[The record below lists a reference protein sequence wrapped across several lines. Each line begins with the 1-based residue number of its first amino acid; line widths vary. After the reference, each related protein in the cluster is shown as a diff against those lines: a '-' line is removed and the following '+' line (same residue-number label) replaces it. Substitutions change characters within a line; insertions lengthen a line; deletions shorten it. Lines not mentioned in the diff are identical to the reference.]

1 MESTSEEGLLSRK
14 RQHSKSRS
22 RSKSP
27 CETPEKQDVK
37 RIKVDIEDTITLKE
51 NHDSDRTG
59 VPDQNEQDKAE
70 IANGTEGESNSLH
83 QECAVMAS
91 IDIEVNKDDKE
102 LEQNMEKEE
111 MKNGKEND
119 DNSIGVEENST
130 EETSSEKLSKNGFIF
145 TENTVELNNPE
156 LMDTTLESSVIS
168 SDNDEPID
176 SKDNTND
183 SSTSKITDTPKKVK
197 KESKMDTDN
206 KDDKAKDSEGLSSD
220 SDEPT
225 DNEKS
230 KESMVPTKILKIETP
245 NKKLTPKQ
253 LQKRLEMEKKQQERD
268 KEREEKLKKRLE
280 EKQKRKEIKEKEL
293 EQKQKEKEM
302 KKMEKD
308 KELEQRRKE
317 KEEKE
322 EKKRKEKE
330 EREQKRKE
338 KEEKEE
344 QKRKEREEEKLK
356 KLQEIEEK
364 NKEKLKEE
372 EKKQKAAA
380 AFVNFFVA
388 KKTDD
393 AQDDKK
399 SQEEKRPQTSNFLQF
414 EVKSDMK
421 LPLPRRE
428 FLSNEEKEN
437 LVCYLDSQDSEASY
451 LKDLSSGKA
460 IGKSLKTWPY
470 EESLDDEIILVD
482 LGETICED
490 KSGLQR
496 HKAKF
501 LYFHDNRRP
510 AYYGTWRKKSKFV
523 KPRKPLAEDKNI
535 LNYEE
540 DSDDDWEEEEQGE
553 SLNGSEDEA
562 EKDND
567 DDKDDYEVDNE
578 FFVPHGH
585 LSDDEVDDEELSRL
599 SPDSLKQKLKL
610 LKEEFDQDMK
620 SKTQKLKPRSIGCIW
635 YNKDGSNVEEAVDR
649 YLQPLAII
657 HRGQIMIKKRV
668 DIFVVKEKKNKVS
681 RELNPDLIPVFLKLV
696 HYSPCKKSVLVEQ
709 FLADLEKT
717 GANKNVSKG
726 MIIRALKRSACWE
739 KYRDIEAKRF
749 KFRWSV
755 HQDLRDKYDLDA
767 EKDGK

>member
-1 MESTSEEGLLSRK
+1 MESTSEEMLLSRK

-27 CETPEKQDVK
+27 SETTEKQDVK
-37 RIKVDIEDTITLKE
+37 RIKVDIEETITLKE
-51 NHDSDRTG
+51 YHDSDSTG
-59 VPDQNEQDKAE
+59 VSDQNVQDKSE
-70 IANGTEGESNSLH
+70 ITNGDEGECNSLH
-83 QECAVMAS
+83 QECGVKTLN
-91 IDIEVNKDDKE
+91 DIAINKDKE
-102 LEQNMEKEE
+102 LEQKIVKEE
-111 MKNGKEND
+111 RQNGKENG
-119 DNSIGVEENST
+119 DNSIRVEESS
-130 EETSSEKLSKNGFIF
+130 EETSSEKLSKNGSIS
-145 TENTVELNNPE
+145 TENIVELNNPE
-156 LMDTTLESSVIS
+156 FMDTTLESSVIS
-168 SDNDEPID
+168 SDNDEPTD
-176 SKDNTND
+176 SKNNSND
-183 SSTSKITDTPKKVK
+183 STTTSKNTDTPKKVK
-197 KESKMDTDN
+197 KETKTHTDN
-206 KDDKAKDSEGLSSD
+206 KDDKEKDSEGLSSE

-225 DNEKS
+225 DTEKS
-230 KESMVPTKILKIETP
+230 KESNVPTKILKAETP

-253 LQKRLEMEKKQQERD
+253 LQKRLELEKKQQEKD

-399 SQEEKRPQTSNFLQF
+399 GQEEKRPQTSNFLQF

-428 FLSNEEKEN
+428 FLTNEEKDK
-437 LVCYLDSQDSEASY
+437 LVSYLESQDSEASY

-470 EESLDDEIILVD
+470 EESLDDDIILVD

-523 KPRKPLAEDKNI
+523 KPRNPLGEDKNI

-562 EKDND
+562 EKENE

-620 SKTQKLKPRSIGCIW
+620 SKTHKLKPRSIGCIW

-681 RELNPDLIPVFLKLV
+681 RELNSDLIPVFLKLV

-726 MIIRALKRSACWE
+726 MIIRELKRSAYWE
-739 KYRDIEAKRF
+739 KYRDKEAKRF

-767 EKDGK
+767 ETDGK

>member
-1 MESTSEEGLLSRK
+1 MESTSEEMLLSRK

-27 CETPEKQDVK
+27 SETTEKQDVK
-37 RIKVDIEDTITLKE
+37 RIKVDIEETITLNE
-51 NHDSDRTG
+51 NHDSDSTG
-59 VPDQNEQDKAE
+59 VSEQNAQDNAFT
-70 IANGTEGESNSLH
+70 NGDEGECNSLH
-83 QECAVMAS
+83 QECGVKTLN
-91 IDIEVNKDDKE
+91 DIAVNKDKE
-102 LEQNMEKEE
+102 LEKKVLKEERQNEKE
-111 MKNGKEND
+111 NG
-119 DNSIGVEENST
+119 DNSS
-130 EETSSEKLSKNGFIF
+130 EETSSEKLSKNGSIF

-156 LMDTTLESSVIS
+156 FMDTTLESSVIS
-168 SDNDEPID
+168 SDNDEPTD

-183 SSTSKITDTPKKVK
+183 STTTSKNTDTPKKVK
-197 KESKMDTDN
+197 KETKIDTDN
-206 KDDKAKDSEGLSSD
+206 KDDKEKDSEGLSSE

-225 DNEKS
+225 DTEKS
-230 KESMVPTKILKIETP
+230 KESIVPTKILKAETP

-253 LQKRLEMEKKQQERD
+253 LQKRLELEKKQQEKD

-399 SQEEKRPQTSNFLQF
+399 GQEEKRPQTSNFLQF

-421 LPLPRRE
+421 LPSPRRE
-428 FLSNEEKEN
+428 FLTNEEKEK
-437 LVCYLDSQDSEASY
+437 LVSYLESQDSEASY

-470 EESLDDEIILVD
+470 EESLDDDIVLVD

-523 KPRKPLAEDKNI
+523 KPRKPLGEDKNI

-562 EKDND
+562 EKENE

-620 SKTQKLKPRSIGCIW
+620 SKTHKLKPRSIGCIW

-726 MIIRALKRSACWE
+726 MIIRELKRSAYWE
-739 KYRDIEAKRF
+739 KYRDKEAKRF

-755 HQDLRDKYDLDA
+755 HQDLREKYDLDA
-767 EKDGK
+767 ETDSK